1 MKLGT
6 VTFFSTLILSSVL
19 ATPARL
25 AAHDA
30 SSKFITFDAVGADTT
45 PQSYNGTVPA
55 SINNWGEITGTY
67 YDVKGTG
74 HAFLRSPW
82 GNSTTV
88 DLPGS
93 QYTQAS
99 SINDLGVIAGLYYDA
114 QGNEHGFLRSPGGK
128 FTTLDIPGAIYVNPL
143 ALNLEGVVVGNYQDS
158 SYQFHAFLRFPGGKY
173 VFYDGPGACSGGNP
187 AGCYGSGASNIN
199 IYGMVAGGYE
209 DNGGN
214 FVHHELGRSPAGK
227 LFVFDAP
234 GAGNG
239 PYQGTGCPGCSLGIN
254 QSGAIAGTFIDL
266 NYVSHGYL
274 RSPEGHVT
282 TFDAPGTGT
291 AANEGTGCPSDC
303 PVRLNDAG
311 SVVGTYIDANY
322 VFHGFLRSP
331 RGRVITFD
339 APGAGTGSYQG
350 TACQFCGLGIND
362 AGAITGSYI
371 DANNVYHGFLRIP
384 KDD

>member
-6 VTFFSTLILSSVL
+6 VTLFSALILSSVL
-19 ATPARL
+19 AAPARL
-25 AAHDA
+25 AAQDA
-30 SSKFITFDAVGADTT
+30 NVKFITFDAVGADTT
-45 PQSYNGTVPA
+45 PESYNGTVPGG
-55 SINNWGEITGTY
+55 INNWGEITGTY
-67 YDVKGTG
+67 YDVNGVG
-74 HAFLRSPW
+74 HAFLRSPR

-88 DLPGS
+88 DPPGS
-93 QYTQAS
+93 QYTQANS
-99 SINDLGVIAGLYYDA
+99 LNDLGVIAGLYSDA

-143 ALNLEGVVVGNYQDS
+143 AVNLEGAVVGNYQDS
-158 SYQFHAFLRFPGGKY
+158 SYQFYGFLRYPGGKY
-173 VFYDGPGACSGGNP
+173 VFYDGPNACTGGNP
-187 AGCYGSGASNIN
+187 AGCYGSGGSNIN
-199 IYGMVAGGYE
+199 IFGLVAGGYE

-214 FVHHELGRSPAGK
+214 FVHHELVRSPAGK
-227 LFVFDAP
+227 LTVFDAP
-234 GAGNG
+234 GAGTG
-239 PYQGTGCPGCSLGIN
+239 PYQGTGCPGCPLGLN
-254 QSGAIAGTFIDL
+254 QSGAIAGTFIDE

-274 RSPEGHVT
+274 RSPEGHIT
-282 TFDAPGTGT
+282 TYDAPGTGT

-311 SVVGTYIDANY
+311 AIVGTYIDANY

-331 RGRVITFD
+331 RGRVTTFD